1 MSVVEISEK
10 DFEKE
15 VLKSDIPVLVDFWAP
30 WCGPCKMIAPIIEK
44 IEKEYNQKMKFLKVD
59 IDSNPN
65 IASEMG
71 IRSIPT
77 LIIFK
82 NGDMVEQ
89 VVGVVTEIQL
99 KKIIDKVIENI
110 F

>member
-15 VLKSDIPVLVDFWAP
+15 VLKSNIPVLVDFWAP

-44 IEKEYNQKMKFLKVD
+44 IEKEYSQKMKFVKVD
-59 IDSNPN
+59 IDSNSN

-82 NGDMVEQ
+82 NGDIIEQ
-89 VVGVVTEIQL
+89 IIGVVTEIQL
-99 KKIIDKVIENI
+99 KKIIDKVIEK
-110 F
+110 